1 MRFFVL
7 ALPFAATAAITAA
20 GCGHGDVPRTALPA
34 VPVRAP
40 QVAAVQL
47 HRHVE
52 AIGSV
57 QSAQEAVLASK
68 VTGTVLEIRKR
79 AGDRVRQGE
88 VVVVLD
94 ARDVAGQI
102 AQAEGAL
109 AQARAAAVLAEANL
123 QRFETLRTR
132 GSASQLEADQA
143 RFQYETARGAVA
155 QAEGAAATARSYQSY
170 AQVEAPF
177 SGQVVDRLCDVGE
190 LAAPGR
196 PLLRIEA
203 SQRPRLHAALDGEK
217 AVLAAPGTRVEV
229 EIPSLGSAWRHGVVA
244 EVVPAADPGTRSI
257 LVKID
262 LEPEPGL
269 RSGLFARAFFA
280 AGARSAIAIPA
291 RAVRQRGGLAG
302 VFLAEN
308 GKAAFRLVTTAPA
321 PGDSLEILSGL
332 SAGERVIVDVPA
344 GLEADTPVEVRE

>member
-1 MRFFVL
+1 MRLFVL
-7 ALPFAATAAITAA
+7 ALPIAAIAGITAA
-20 GCGHGDVPRTALPA
+20 GCGHGDASRAPVTALP
-34 VPVRAP
+34 VHAP
-40 QVAAVQL
+40 QVAAVRLQ
-47 HRHVE
+47 RHVE

-68 VTGTVLEIRKR
+68 VMGTVLEIRKR
-79 AGDRVRQGE
+79 AGDAVRQGE

-102 AQAEGAL
+102 AQAEGAS

-123 QRFETLRTR
+123 QRFEALRTR

-155 QAEGAAATARSYQSY
+155 QAEGAVATARSYQSY

-190 LAAPGR
+190 LATPGR

-203 SQRPRLHAALDGEK
+203 SRRPRVHAALDGEK
-217 AVLAAPGTRVEV
+217 AVLAVPGNRVDV
-229 EIPSLGSAWRHGVVA
+229 EIPSLGSARRQGVVA

-257 LVKID
+257 LVRID
-262 LEPEPGL
+262 LQPEPGL
-269 RSGLFARAFFA
+269 RSGLFARVLFP
-280 AGARSAIAIPA
+280 AGERHAIAIPG

-302 VFLAEN
+302 VFVAED
-308 GKAAFRLVTTAPA
+308 GKAAFRLVTTAA
-321 PGDSLEILSGL
+321 GPGDSLEILSGL
-332 SAGERVIVDVPA
+332 SAGDRVIVDVPA
-344 GLEADTPVEVRE
+344 RCEADTPVEVQE